1 MIHKDDD
8 KKEFKNN
15 NNMLYYSAN
24 ERLNDDVDM
33 AHKIPAYYGEGEK
46 RREKKLETMVVVWI
60 FYECVCKHQD

>member
-1 MIHKDDD
+1 
-8 KKEFKNN
+8 
-15 NNMLYYSAN
+15 MLYYSAN